1 VVPGRASGAD
11 GLIEMS
17 AIPASTLTEA
27 SASIEDVSSRIE
39 HVFSRVGH
47 ELGRGHLIFKE
58 LNQGLATLSEELS
71 GAEIEGAA
79 TALQEIAAR
88 LSELAQALPAETAL
102 LASIGTR
109 TAEAS
114 SLLKPLFKHI
124 GLITIIARSAR
135 IEAASL
141 DGAREGFLAFTQE
154 AYDLGKAVQRSIEGC
169 ARDQQRLAEAVA
181 TAFGRQ
187 RDFESRYRNEL
198 VSESAELAGAYSG
211 LRDQRRDSGQLAD
224 LASAST
230 RKIAE
235 AVGSAI
241 ISLQAG
247 DSTRQRL
254 EHVCHGLDLA
264 SGSSSALV
272 PETVASADGVRAI
285 CQLQAALLRDAQRE
299 FGGDIGQIVRV
310 LGAILQDAGHVVGH
324 GRALFGGKDGGSS
337 SFLSRIKHTL
347 AHASTLIATCE
358 SGGRSVD
365 EALSIV
371 EDTLLKFREAI
382 AGLAEAT
389 VDITL
394 IGMNAG
400 LKASHLGSRGSAFVV
415 IANELK
421 ATADQVA
428 AGAARLRPVLDGIER
443 SAKELKQLR
452 VQGDPTQLAKLEPQI
467 LQALREVEVGNERL
481 GKLMGTLVDEG
492 AEFERLMNS
501 AQGLMNSLGESSAA
515 LPAVAARLETASGG
529 TQRPQPEPQDQAMLD
544 GLFARYTMEREREV
558 HREYL
563 GSLGLASAAAT
574 RRPEAVE
581 TVDDGIEF
589 F

>member
-1 VVPGRASGAD
+1 MSPVPAN
-11 GLIEMS
+11 
-17 AIPASTLTEA
+17 TLTEA
-27 SASIEDVSSRIE
+27 TTAIEDVSSRIE
-39 HVFSRVGH
+39 DVFARVGQ

-58 LNQGLATLSEELS
+58 LNQRLATLSGELS

-88 LSELAQALPAETAL
+88 LSELAQALPAESAL
-102 LASIGTR
+102 LETIGKS

-124 GLITIIARSAR
+124 GMITIIARSAR

-141 DGAREGFLAFTQE
+141 DGDREGFLAFTQE
-154 AYDLGKAVQRSIEGC
+154 AYDLGRAVQRSIEGC
-169 ARDQQRLAEAVA
+169 ARDQQRLSEAVA
-181 TAFGRQ
+181 TASGRQ
-187 RDFESRYRNEL
+187 KEFESRYRAQL
-198 VSESAELAGAYSG
+198 VSESAELGAAYSG
-211 LRDQRRDSGQLAD
+211 LRDQRSKSSHLAD
-224 LASAST
+224 RASAST

-254 EHVCHGLDLA
+254 EHVSHGLGLA
-264 SGSSSALV
+264 SESASSLV
-272 PETVASADGVRAI
+272 PETVPSDDGVGAI
-285 CQLQAALLRDAQRE
+285 CRLQAAQLRDAQRE
-299 FGGDIGQIVRV
+299 FGGDVGQIVGA
-310 LGAILQDAGHVVGH
+310 LTAILHDAGSVVGH
-324 GRALFGGKDGGSS
+324 GRTLFGGEEGGSS
-337 SFLSRIKHTL
+337 SFLTRIKQTL

-358 SGGRSVD
+358 SAGRSVD
-365 EALSIV
+365 EALAIV
-371 EDTLLKFREAI
+371 EGTLTKFRQAI

-421 ATADQVA
+421 ATADQVS
-428 AGAARLRPVLDGIER
+428 AGAGRLRPVLDGIER
-443 SAKELKQLR
+443 SANELKELR

-467 LQALREVEVGNERL
+467 LQALREVEAGNERL
-481 GKLMGTLVDEG
+481 GKLMSRLVDEG

-501 AQGLMNSLGESSAA
+501 AQGLMTRLGESSAA
-515 LPAVAARLETASGG
+515 LPAVAARLETASA
-529 TQRPQPEPQDQAMLD
+529 QRLQPELQDQAILD
-544 GLFARYTMEREREV
+544 DLFARYTMERERDV
-558 HREYL
+558 HREFL
-563 GSLGLASAAAT
+563 QALGLASIAAT
-574 RRPEAVE
+574 RRVEAVE
-581 TVDDGIEF
+581 TADDGIELF
-589 F
+589 

>member
-1 VVPGRASGAD
+1 MSPVPAN
-11 GLIEMS
+11 
-17 AIPASTLTEA
+17 TLTEA
-27 SASIEDVSSRIE
+27 TTAIEDVSSRIE
-39 HVFSRVGH
+39 DVFARVGQ

-58 LNQGLATLSEELS
+58 LNQGLATLSGELS

-88 LSELAQALPAETAL
+88 LSELAQALPAESAL
-102 LASIGTR
+102 LETIGKS

-124 GLITIIARSAR
+124 GMITIIARSAR

-141 DGAREGFLAFTQE
+141 DGDREGFLAFTQE
-154 AYDLGKAVQRSIEGC
+154 AYDLGRAVQRSIEGC
-169 ARDQQRLAEAVA
+169 ARDQQRLSEAVV
-181 TAFGRQ
+181 TASGRQ
-187 RDFESRYRNEL
+187 KEFESRYRAQL
-198 VSESAELAGAYSG
+198 VSESAELGAAYSG
-211 LRDQRRDSGQLAD
+211 LRDQRSKSSHLAD
-224 LASAST
+224 RASAST

-254 EHVCHGLDLA
+254 EHVSHGLGLA
-264 SGSSSALV
+264 SESASSLV
-272 PETVASADGVRAI
+272 PETVPSDDGVGAI
-285 CQLQAALLRDAQRE
+285 CRLQAAQLRDAQRE
-299 FGGDIGQIVRV
+299 FGGDVGQIVGA
-310 LGAILQDAGHVVGH
+310 LTAILHDAGSVVGH
-324 GRALFGGKDGGSS
+324 GRTLFGGEEGGSS
-337 SFLSRIKHTL
+337 SFLTRIKQTL

-358 SGGRSVD
+358 SAGRSVD
-365 EALSIV
+365 EALAIV
-371 EDTLLKFREAI
+371 EDTLTKFRQAI

-421 ATADQVA
+421 ATADQVS
-428 AGAARLRPVLDGIER
+428 AGAGRLRPVLDGIER
-443 SAKELKQLR
+443 SANELKELR

-467 LQALREVEVGNERL
+467 LQALREVEAGNERL
-481 GKLMGTLVDEG
+481 GKLMSRLVDEG

-501 AQGLMNSLGESSAA
+501 AQGPDDQTRRKLRSLACGRH
-515 LPAVAARLETASGG
+515 AAR
-529 TQRPQPEPQDQAMLD
+529 DC
-544 GLFARYTMEREREV
+544 ERR
-558 HREYL
+558 R
-563 GSLGLASAAAT
+563 AAAT
-574 RRPEAVE
+574 ARAAGSGDPRRSLRALH
-581 TVDDGIEF
+581 DGA
-589 F
+589 

>member
-1 VVPGRASGAD
+1 MPTF
-11 GLIEMS
+11 
-17 AIPASTLTEA
+17 PATTLTEA
-27 SASIEDVSSRIE
+27 TAAIEDVSSRIE
-39 HVFSRVGH
+39 DVFARVGR

-88 LSELAQALPAETAL
+88 LSELAQTLPAESAL
-102 LASIGTR
+102 LATIGTS

-124 GLITIIARSAR
+124 GMITIIARSAR

-141 DGAREGFLAFTQE
+141 DGDREGFLAFTQE

-169 ARDQQRLAEAVA
+169 ARDQQRLSEAVA
-181 TAFGRQ
+181 TASVRQ
-187 RDFESRYRNEL
+187 KEFESRYGNQL
-198 VSESAELAGAYSG
+198 VSESAELADAYGG
-211 LRDQRRDSGQLAD
+211 LRDQRSKSSHVAD

-254 EHVCHGLDLA
+254 EHVCHGLGRA
-264 SGSSSALV
+264 SGPSPSLV
-272 PETVASADGVRAI
+272 PEPVTSDDGARAI
-285 CQLQAALLRDAQRE
+285 CLLQAAQLRDAQRE
-299 FGGDIGQIVRV
+299 FGGDIGQIVRA
-310 LGAILQDAGHVVGH
+310 LTAILHDAGSVVGN
-324 GRALFGGKDGGSS
+324 GRTLFGGEDGGSS
-337 SFLSRIKHTL
+337 SFLTRIKQIL

-358 SGGRSVD
+358 SAGRSVD
-365 EALSIV
+365 DALAIV
-371 EDTLLKFREAI
+371 EDTLGKFRQAI
-382 AGLAEAT
+382 AGLADAT

-421 ATADQVA
+421 ATADQVS
-428 AGAARLRPVLDGIER
+428 AGAARLRPVLDGIEH
-443 SAKELKQLR
+443 SAKALKELR
-452 VQGDPTQLAKLEPQI
+452 VQGDPTQLANLEPQI
-467 LQALREVEVGNERL
+467 LQALREVEAGNERL
-481 GKLMGTLVDEG
+481 DKLMSRLVDEG
-492 AEFERLMNS
+492 AEFEGLMNS
-501 AQGLMNSLGESSAA
+501 AQGLMNKLGESSAT
-515 LPAVAARLETASGG
+515 LPAVAARLETASAVAR
-529 TQRPQPEPQDQAMLD
+529 RPQPIAQDEAMLD
-544 GLFARYTMEREREV
+544 DLFARYTMERERDV
-558 HREYL
+558 HREFL
-563 GSLGLASAAAT
+563 QTLGLASIAAT
-574 RRPEAVE
+574 RRVEAVE
-581 TVDDGIEF
+581 TADDGIELF
-589 F
+589 

>member
-1 VVPGRASGAD
+1 
-11 GLIEMS
+11 MS
-17 AIPASTLTEA
+17 ASPANTLTEA
-27 SASIEDVSSRIE
+27 TAAIEEVSSRIE
-39 HVFSRVGH
+39 DVFARVGH
-47 ELGRGHLIFKE
+47 DLGRGHLMFKE

-88 LSELAQALPAETAL
+88 LSELAEALPAESAL
-102 LASIGTR
+102 LETIGKS

-124 GLITIIARSAR
+124 QMITIIARSAR

-141 DGAREGFLAFTQE
+141 DGDREGFLAFTQE
-154 AYDLGKAVQRSIEGC
+154 AYDLGKAVQGSIEGC
-169 ARDQQRLAEAVA
+169 AKDQQRLSDAVA
-181 TAFGRQ
+181 TASGRQ
-187 RDFESRYRNEL
+187 KEFESRYARQL
-198 VSESAELAGAYSG
+198 VAESAELGAAYSG
-211 LRDQRRDSGQLAD
+211 LREQRRNGSHLAD

-235 AVGSAI
+235 AVGGAI

-254 EHVCHGLDLA
+254 EHVCHGLLA
-264 SGSSSALV
+264 SGSSPSLV
-272 PETVASADGVRAI
+272 PEPVVSEDGARAI

-299 FGGDIGQIVRV
+299 FGGDIGQIVRA
-310 LGAILQDAGHVVGH
+310 LSAILHDAGSVVGH
-324 GRALFGGKDGGSS
+324 GRTLFGGEEGGSS
-337 SFLSRIKHTL
+337 SFLARIKQTL

-358 SGGRSVD
+358 SAGRAVD
-365 EALSIV
+365 EALAIV
-371 EDTLLKFREAI
+371 EDTLAKFRQAI

-428 AGAARLRPVLDGIER
+428 AGAGRLRPVLDGIER
-443 SAKELKQLR
+443 SAKELKELR

-467 LQALREVEVGNERL
+467 LQALREVEAGNERL
-481 GKLMGTLVDEG
+481 SKLMSRLVDEG
-492 AEFERLMNS
+492 AEFEGLMNS
-501 AQGLMNSLGESSAA
+501 AQGLMTTLGESSAA
-515 LPAVAARLETASGG
+515 LPAVAARLETASAGA
-529 TQRPQPEPQDQAMLD
+529 QRPRPQAQDQAMLD
-544 GLFARYTMEREREV
+544 DLFARYTMERERDV
-558 HREYL
+558 HREFL
-563 GSLGLASAAAT
+563 QALGLASIAAT
-574 RRPEAVE
+574 RRVEAVE
-581 TVDDGIEF
+581 TADDGIELF
-589 F
+589 